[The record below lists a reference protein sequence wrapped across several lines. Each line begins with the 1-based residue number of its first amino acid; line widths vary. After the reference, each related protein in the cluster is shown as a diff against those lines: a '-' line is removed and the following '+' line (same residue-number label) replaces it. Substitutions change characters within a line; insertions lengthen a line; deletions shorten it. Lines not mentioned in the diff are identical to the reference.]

1 MDCNEI
7 REMLPAYVM
16 DDKSLLTVRRH
27 LSVCGDCSAELARY
41 ERLLNDLGALNQ
53 MTIDAPPGLFGTL
66 AEAPFMVGRVERART
81 HVAHNR
87 NVYLSG
93 AAVGVT
99 GVVGA
104 AAWLVRNRRLAAA

>member
-7 REMLPAYVM
+7 REMLPAYVK

-27 LSVCGDCSAELARY
+27 LADCRNCSKELARY
-41 ERLLNDLGALNQ
+41 EAMLEGLGALNQ
-53 MTIDAPPGLFGTL
+53 MTIDPPAELLRNLT
-66 AEAPFMVGRVERART
+66 EAPFAAGPVERART
-81 HVAHNR
+81 HVVHNR
-87 NVYLSG
+87 GVYLSG

-104 AAWLVRNRRLAAA
+104 AAWLLRSRRLAAA